1 MIIQEMAEKIT
12 EIEKT
17 RGVSIYMK
25 YDTWTQCY
33 SFMMDDRKRE
43 LTRNVPVTEIM
54 TWSIDILERY
64 LNQMAHDLEIGVMS

>member
-1 MIIQEMAEKIT
+1 
-12 EIEKT
+12 
-17 RGVSIYMK
+17 MK
-25 YDTWTQCY
+25 YDTWAQCY